1 MDTDTRIN
9 YLYDKS
15 TNNTLCIDTANCSKS
30 ENLKLID
37 RKTDLTEWDKLENTF
52 TTNYIHS
59 FRITITSDFKFKLAN
74 GTDRIRK
81 AKLFN
86 HAFVLLPLGD
96 DKFILCDSWEGIHFM
111 NCRKTKILFKDQ
123 IIENITKII
132 DGTITDEE
140 FNHMF
145 NNDNN
150 TNWSEDIQKLKDE
163 GEYADIF
170 SADSMLKSIQEEY
183 DNRKNSLTI
192 EVYELTQ
199 NGGKKNKNIKNY
211 KIKKTKKQYRK
222 LKKHCRKSKSKKS

>member
-30 ENLKLID
+30 ENLKLIN
-37 RKTDLTEWDKLENTF
+37 RITDLTEWDKLETF

-59 FRITITSDFKFKLAN
+59 FRITITADSKFKLAN
-74 GTDRIRK
+74 GTEHTRK
-81 AKLFN
+81 KVKLFH

-123 IIENITKII
+123 IIQNITKII